1 MIEPASGMR
10 TFFANIAKNLR
21 NNLLAGSAVMAP
33 IGVTVYAFNWLFE
46 AVDAILGPQ
55 LNDLLAR
62 AFPTLVAGRI
72 PGLGIAATLIL
83 LYITGSV
90 TRSYLGSQIVRIW
103 DRFIKKVPL
112 FGAINMAVKQVTT
125 AIASSG
131 TQFRRVVFVRF
142 PDENSYVIGFVT
154 GNTEVTKG
162 DHRRNVFIPTAP
174 NPTTGILAL
183 MRPDQI
189 IESDLSVE
197 EAMKMVVSAGLV
209 ERYVGSVP
217 VPPAR

>member
-1 MIEPASGMR
+1 MSS
-10 TFFANIAKNLR
+10 FFATVARNLR
-21 NNLLAGSAVMAP
+21 NNLLAGAAVMAP

-46 AVDAILGPQ
+46 AVDAILGPR

-62 AFPTLVAGRI
+62 AFPNVMAGRI
-72 PGLGIAATLIL
+72 PGLGIAATLVIL
-83 LYITGSV
+83 YVTGSA
-90 TRSYLGSQIVRIW
+90 TRSYLGGQIVRIW

-112 FGAINMAVKQVTT
+112 FGSINMAVKQVTN
-125 AIASSG
+125 AVASSG

-154 GNTEVTKG
+154 GNTEVKRG
-162 DHRRNVFIPTAP
+162 DNRRNVFIPTAP

-209 ERYVGSVP
+209 ERYAGSVP
-217 VPPAR
+217 MPPAKL